1 LKGTIFDV
9 KRFAIHDGPGIRT
22 TIFFKGCHLHC
33 LWCHNPEGIESRFEL
48 MPIPKRCAADCTEC
62 LKVCPGG
69 ALAKKDGRIAFQR
82 AVRGD
87 ALCSRCADACVYDA
101 LRLVGKRVT
110 VEDLVTEVEKDLI
123 FYEESGGGVTFSG
136 GEPLHQPEFLTNL
149 IDALKAKRFHL
160 ALDTSGLAPWEVLNR
175 IARKCDLILYDLKI
189 MDDVKHRKYTGVSN
203 RLILD
208 NLKRLA
214 SLGKEIWVRIPFV
227 PGVNDDDE
235 NIRRTADFLR
245 PLPNIKRVSV
255 LPYHKGGCE
264 KYTNLGKGAGFRA
277 FEPPSEE
284 RVGAVLE
291 LLSGGEF
298 HVRRGG

>member
-1 LKGTIFDV
+1 MNGTIFDI

-22 TIFFKGCHLHC
+22 TIFFKGCPLHC
-33 LWCHNPEGIESRFEL
+33 SWCHNPEGIESRFEL
-48 MPIPKRCAADCTEC
+48 MPNSSRCAADCTEC
-62 LKVCPGG
+62 LKVGPDI
-69 ALAKKDGRIAFQR
+69 LAKKDGRIVLKR

-110 VEDLVTEVEKDLI
+110 VEDITAEVEKDRI
-123 FYEESGGGVTFSG
+123 FYEQSKGGVTFSG
-136 GEPLHQPEFLTNL
+136 GEPLLQPVFLSEL
-149 IDALKAKRFHL
+149 IDELKTRGFHL
-160 ALDTSGLAPWEVLNR
+160 TLDTSGFAAWEVLER
-175 IARKCDLILYDLKI
+175 IAGKCDLILYDLKT
-189 MDDVKHRKYTGVSN
+189 MDDAVHRKYTGVSN

-208 NLKRLA
+208 NLRRL
-214 SLGKEIWVRIPFV
+214 STIGKPIWVRIPFV
-227 PGVNDDDE
+227 PGVNDDEE
-235 NIRRTADFLR
+235 NMRRTADFLR
-245 PLPNIKRVSV
+245 PLPNIKRISV

-284 RVGAVLE
+284 RVGAVLG

-298 HVRRGG
+298 QVRRGG

>member
-1 LKGTIFDV
+1 LNGTIFDI

-22 TIFFKGCHLHC
+22 TIFFKGCPLHC
-33 LWCHNPEGIESRFEL
+33 VWCHNPEGIESRFEL
-48 MPIPKRCAADCTEC
+48 MPNPRRCAADCTEC
-62 LKVCPGG
+62 LKVCPDV
-69 ALAKKDGRIAFQR
+69 LAKKDGRIVLQR

-110 VEDLVTEVEKDLI
+110 VEDITAEVEKDRI
-123 FYEESGGGVTFSG
+123 FYEQSKGGVTFSG
-136 GEPLHQPEFLTNL
+136 GEPLLQPVFLSEL
-149 IDALKAKRFHL
+149 IDELKTRGFHL
-160 ALDTSGLAPWEVLNR
+160 ALDTSGFAAWEVLER
-175 IARKCDLILYDLKI
+175 IAGKCDLILYDLKT
-189 MDDVKHRKYTGVSN
+189 MDDAMHRKYTGVSN

-208 NLKRLA
+208 NLRRL
-214 SLGKEIWVRIPFV
+214 STIGKPIWVRIPFV
-227 PGVNDDDE
+227 PGVNDDEE
-235 NIRRTADFLR
+235 NMRRTADFLR
-245 PLPNIKRVSV
+245 PLPNIKRISV

-284 RVGAVLE
+284 RVGAVLG

-298 HVRRGG
+298 QVRRGG

>member
-22 TIFFKGCHLHC
+22 TIFFKGCPLHC

-48 MPIPKRCAADCTEC
+48 MPIPRRCAADCTEC
-62 LKVCPGG
+62 LKVCPDV
-69 ALAKKDGRIAFQR
+69 LAKKDGRIALER

-110 VEDLVTEVEKDLI
+110 VEDLVAEVEKDQI
-123 FYEESGGGVTFSG
+123 FYEQSGGGVTFSG
-136 GEPLHQPEFLTNL
+136 GEPLHQPEFLANL

-189 MDDVKHRKYTGVSN
+189 MDDVKHREYTGVSN
-203 RLILD
+203 RPILD
-208 NLKRLA
+208 NLRRL
-214 SLGKEIWVRIPFV
+214 STIGKEIWVRIPFV
-227 PGVNDDDE
+227 PGVNDDE
-235 NIRRTADFLR
+235 GNIRRTADFLR
-245 PLPNIKRVSV
+245 PLPNIKRVSI

-264 KYTNLGKGAGFRA
+264 KYTSLGKGAGFRA

-284 RVGAVLE
+284 RVEAVLE

>member
-1 LKGTIFDV
+1 MNGTIFDI

-22 TIFFKGCHLHC
+22 TIFFKGCPLHC
-33 LWCHNPEGIESRFEL
+33 VWCHNPEGIESRFEL
-48 MPIPKRCAADCTEC
+48 MPNPRRCAADCTEC
-62 LKVCPGG
+62 LKVCPDV
-69 ALAKKDGRIAFQR
+69 LAKKDGRILLQR

-110 VEDLVTEVEKDLI
+110 VEDITAEVEKDRI
-123 FYEESGGGVTFSG
+123 FYEQSGGGVTFSG
-136 GEPLHQPEFLTNL
+136 GEPLLQPVFLSEL
-149 IDALKAKRFHL
+149 IDELKTRGFHL
-160 ALDTSGLAPWEVLNR
+160 ALDTSGFAAWEVLDR

-189 MDDVKHRKYTGVSN
+189 MNDVMHRKYTGVSN

-208 NLKRLA
+208 NLKRL
-214 SLGKEIWVRIPFV
+214 SSVGKAIWVRVPLV
-227 PGVNDDDE
+227 PGVNDDKE
-235 NIRRTADFLR
+235 NMRRTADFLR
-245 PLPNIKRVSV
+245 PLRNIKRVSV

-284 RVGAVLE
+284 RVGAVLG
-291 LLSGGEF
+291 LLASRKF
-298 HVRRGG
+298 QVRRGG

>member
-1 LKGTIFDV
+1 LNGTIFDI

-22 TIFFKGCHLHC
+22 TIFFKGCPLHC
-33 LWCHNPEGIESRFEL
+33 VWCHNPEGIESRFEL
-48 MPIPKRCAADCTEC
+48 MPNPRRCAADCTEC
-62 LKVCPGG
+62 LKVCPDV
-69 ALAKKDGRIAFQR
+69 LAKKDGRILLQR

-110 VEDLVTEVEKDLI
+110 VEDITAEVEKDRI
-123 FYEESGGGVTFSG
+123 FYEQSGGGVTFSG
-136 GEPLHQPEFLTNL
+136 GEPLLQPVFLSEL
-149 IDALKAKRFHL
+149 IDELKTRGFHL
-160 ALDTSGLAPWEVLNR
+160 ALDTSGFAAWEVLDR

-189 MDDVKHRKYTGVSN
+189 MNDVMHRKYTGVSN

-208 NLKRLA
+208 NLKRL
-214 SLGKEIWVRIPFV
+214 SSVGKAIWVRVPLV
-227 PGVNDDDE
+227 PGVNDDKE
-235 NIRRTADFLR
+235 NMRRTADFLR
-245 PLPNIKRVSV
+245 PLRNIKRVSV

-284 RVGAVLE
+284 RVGAVLG
-291 LLSGGEF
+291 LLASRKF
-298 HVRRGG
+298 QVRRGG